1 MPINPY
7 LKQYKKTQID
17 TTPKEQILL
26 MLYDGAVRFL
36 HQAKEGFAEKN
47 IEKIHNNLIK
57 VQNIITEFETTLD
70 MENGGEFAQ
79 NLFALYEFMNRQ
91 LVRANMKKDE
101 GALDIV
107 IKHMTELRDTWREA
121 VKKFKAEGN
130 SLSEIAAD
138 KYNTSTGNVYE
149 EDSSDDDDE
158 DDDDENIGEYI

>member
-149 EDSSDDDDE
+149 EDSSEEDD

>member
-138 KYNTSTGNVYE
+138 RYNTSTGNVYE
-149 EDSSDDDDE
+149 EDSSEEED